1 MKRSFAGNRCL
12 DPLNPQY
19 FYPGGAENI
28 NVINDPYGEVTC
40 SMSKANFA
48 SAKTLGVKGLKE
60 QVQVSAGAASSKA
73 ASSIKSDI
81 AASENARKSNR
92 PQTAMPVP
100 GSQAA
105 SSRKSII
112 QEAVAKR
119 STIEASR
126 SGAISA

>member
-1 MKRSFAGNRCL
+1 
-12 DPLNPQY
+12 
-19 FYPGGAENI
+19 
-28 NVINDPYGEVTC
+28 
-40 SMSKANFA
+40 MSKANFA